1 MRWIRRLRKSRL
13 VQVSLN
19 GALRSAAG
27 GVASVDVEAGTIRE
41 LITKLVERF
50 PDLTVEVD
58 RGIAVA
64 IDGVVY
70 RDDWTQRIPDNAE
83 VFLMPRIAGG

>member
-1 MRWIRRLRKSRL
+1 VL
-13 VQVSLN
+13 VSLN

-27 GVASVDVEAGTIRE
+27 GQGSVNIEASTIRQ
-41 LITKLVERF
+41 LIERLVDRY
-50 PDLTVEVD
+50 PAMAGEVD
-58 RGIAVA
+58 KGIAVA

-70 RDDWTQRIPDNAE
+70 RDDWTQRIPENAE

>member
-1 MRWIRRLRKSRL
+1 M
-13 VQVSLN
+13 QVSLN

-27 GVASVDVEAGTIRE
+27 GMGSVDIEAATVRE

-50 PDLTVEVD
+50 PDMAGEVD
-58 RGIAVA
+58 KGIAVA
-64 IDGVVY
+64 IDGVIY
-70 RDDWTQRIPDNAE
+70 RDDWTQPIPVNAE